1 MIKNIIIKFIEKGGK
16 KKKKIVPKNNLK
28 EITLK
33 NRIDEHIRVNGLV

>member
-1 MIKNIIIKFIEKGGK
+1 MIKNIIIKFIEKGG